1 MKSYIVV
8 IGDIE
13 HSKQLPGDE
22 RKQVQKNLES
32 VFRKLNRASGHIISP
47 YTITLGDEFQTVYN
61 SAGDIFKHI
70 WTVMANIHP
79 VHVRISIGVGEITT
93 DMKRKNALGMDGPAF
108 YKARDQLEQMKVNK
122 LLLSV
127 ATENEGFNR
136 LVNNS
141 FRILD
146 SNLRGWKKNR
156 FVILQKMYEGKE
168 VKQIANE
175 IGLSEVAIYKN
186 INAGTLEAVRDLTD
200 IISEKIEEML

>member
-1 MKSYIVV
+1 MKSYIVI

-13 HSKQLPGDE
+13 HSKQLSRDE

-47 YTITLGDEFQTVYN
+47 YTITLGDEFQTVYD
-61 SAGDIFKHI
+61 SAVEIFKHI

-108 YKARDQLEQMKVNK
+108 YKARDQLEQMKENK

-127 ATENEGFNR
+127 STENNGFNR

-146 SNLRGWKKNR
+146 ANLRSWKKNR
-156 FVILQKMYEGKE
+156 YIILQKMYEGKE

-175 IGLSEVAIYKN
+175 VGLSDVAVYKN
-186 INAGTLEAVRDLTD
+186 INAGTLEAVRGLCDS
-200 IISEKIEEML
+200 ISETIEEML